1 MHGSSVRS
9 SAGRRNVRATAAR
22 SVAAIVAGED
32 SLGACYTRWAHDRG
46 EQPALLRALVTDC
59 LRWHYRLQWQLERL
73 LDKPLGAGEGTL
85 AALLRIGLLQLQF
98 MRVPD
103 HAAVAETVAAAQ
115 FIHRRHAKGLVN
127 AVLRRFLRE
136 RCALDAALEGDEQA
150 RLNHPAWL
158 IEALR
163 ADWPE
168 SAQRIFEANN
178 ARPPMWLR
186 VNTRRIEPA
195 AWREKLVAAGID
207 FVLDSEIPAAVRLAE
222 AIPAGEIPGF
232 AAGEVSVQDRNAQL
246 AAGLLD
252 LAPGQRVL
260 DACAAPGGKTAAI
273 VEACADLDTLV
284 ALDRSAARV
293 ATLERNLGRLG
304 HHATVVCADALETG
318 SWWDGQVFDRILL
331 DAPCSATGVIRRHP
345 DIRLRRTPE
354 SIANAVASQ
363 RALLESL
370 WPVLALDG
378 RLVYVTCSAL
388 RRENAIQIEQFVG
401 ANMDAELLFSRQYLP
416 GEADGD
422 GFYYACLKKRG

>member
-1 MHGSSVRS
+1 M
-9 SAGRRNVRATAAR
+9 AAR

-32 SLGACYTRWAHDRG
+32 SLAACYARWAQVPGDH
-46 EQPALLRALVTDC
+46 PALLRALVTDS

-73 LDKPLGAGEGTL
+73 LDKPLGATEGTL

-98 MRVPD
+98 MRIPD

-136 RCALDAALEGDEQA
+136 REALDAALESDDQA
-150 RLNHPAWL
+150 RLNHPVWL

-163 ADWPE
+163 ADWPD
-168 SAQRIFEANN
+168 AADRIFDANN
-178 ARPPMWLR
+178 AHPPMWLR
-186 VNTRRIEPA
+186 VNTRRIAPTV
-195 AWREKLVAAGID
+195 WRDKLATAGIG
-207 FVLDSEIPAAVRLAE
+207 FVLDSELPAAVRLAE
-222 AIPAGEIPGF
+222 AMPTAEIPGF
-232 AAGEVSVQDRNAQL
+232 DAGEVSVQDRNAQL
-246 AAGLLD
+246 AAGFLD
-252 LAPGQRVL
+252 LEPGQRVL
-260 DACAAPGGKTAAI
+260 DACAAPGGKTAGI
-273 VEACADLDTLV
+273 VEACADLETLI
-284 ALDRSAARV
+284 ALDHSPARV
-293 ATLERNLGRLG
+293 AALERNLSRLG
-304 HHATVVCADALETG
+304 HRATVVCADARETA
-318 SWWDGQVFDRILL
+318 SWWDGLAFERILL

-363 RALLESL
+363 QALLASL
-370 WPVLALDG
+370 WPVLAKDG

-388 RRENAIQIEQFVG
+388 RRENAAQIEQFLG
-401 ANMDAELLFSRQYLP
+401 ENMDAVLLSSRQYLP